1 MISIGATGIACFVCL
16 IVGIV
21 VGSVITNVLNDMED
35 SNNG

>member
-1 MISIGATGIACFVCL
+1 MISIGATGIACFICL

-21 VGSVITNVLNDMED
+21 VGSVITNVLNDRED